1 MFQSQRFRFRTF
13 RKTLPEAPEQE
24 VDDAVEAVAV
34 VFVHAEAGDAERRD
48 SLKGK
53 ARKNVK
59 WIANKRGLRNVVLH
73 SFTHLAESKAEPA
86 FAEAFL
92 EDLAGSLRR
101 GGYGVWVTPF
111 GYTCEWELEV
121 FGDSLAKVFKSL

>member
-13 RKTLPEAPEQE
+13 RKTLPEASEQE
-24 VDDAVEAVAV
+24 VDEAVEAVAV

-48 SLKGK
+48 SLMGK

-59 WIANKRGLRNVVLH
+59 WIANKRGLRNIVLH

-86 FAEAFL
+86 FAEGFL
-92 EDLAGSLRR
+92 EDLAAILRS

-111 GYTCEWELEV
+111 GYTCEWKLEV
-121 FGDSLAKVFKSL
+121 FGESLAKVFKSL